1 MKKEPFV
8 TKTQLDEIVK
18 EYPTPF
24 HLYYEKGIRENV
36 KALKEAFAWNKGY
49 KEYFAVKAT
58 PNPYILNILKEY
70 GCGCDCSSYTELLMS
85 ESVGQVGENIMFS
98 SNDTPAEEFALADKL
113 GVTKSAIGNYENG
126 VSSPKWDVLVK
137 IFDIL
142 HVEPNFLYQDDF
154 SSDELP
160 LTRTL
165 TPIQVSL
172 LDAFDQLNEEGQTKA
187 VEYVEDLVLT
197 GRYKKAAADGVAA
210 KEA

>member
-1 MKKEPFV
+1 MSFSFRLRQAREQAGL
-8 TKTQLDEIVK
+8 TQ
-18 EYPTPF
+18 
-24 HLYYEKGIRENV
+24 
-36 KALKEAFAWNKGY
+36 
-49 KEYFAVKAT
+49 
-58 PNPYILNILKEY
+58 
-70 GCGCDCSSYTELLMS
+70 
-85 ESVGQVGENIMFS
+85 Q
-98 SNDTPAEEFALADKL
+98 ALADKL

-172 LDAFDQLNEEGQTKA
+172 LDAFDQLNEEGQTKS

-197 GRYKKAAADGVAA
+197 GRYKKAAAHGVAA